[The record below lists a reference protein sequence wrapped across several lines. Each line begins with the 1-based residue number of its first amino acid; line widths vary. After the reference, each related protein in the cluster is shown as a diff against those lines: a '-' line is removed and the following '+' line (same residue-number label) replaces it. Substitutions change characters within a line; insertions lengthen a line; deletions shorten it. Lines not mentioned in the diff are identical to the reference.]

1 MNYLPS
7 STTSVPV
14 PALVPAPAA
23 PVPASAAPVPVPAL
37 TPAPPARQH
46 GNAAT
51 PTVLNVA
58 VTPVVTPAELRPFS
72 QVVADRTSNRP
83 KRKAGKTRIVT
94 DTPEK
99 NELEDHL
106 RRSKNSEKTRVGRR
120 AGRPSVRQSVCTV
133 PTTRK
138 QTKRSLFGEK
148 ENSSTSEKVGSDEDD
163 FDQDFDPLYVR
174 PPSPKKARST
184 RSGRVVKEKR
194 ITSL

>member
-1 MNYLPS
+1 MNDLPS

-51 PTVLNVA
+51 PTLLNVA
-58 VTPVVTPAELRPFS
+58 VTPVVTPAELRPFP

-83 KRKAGKTRIVT
+83 KRKTGKTRIVR

-99 NELEDHL
+99 NELEEDHL

-184 RSGRVVKEKR
+184 RSG
-194 ITSL
+194 SC